1 MVMPIVARG
10 MILKKLA
17 ISLSAAL
24 ALSASGG
31 PLQARNMSATAL
43 PLGGWDAPH
52 HVADDLALPLAASS
66 TIHNVGSCLD
76 DGSVGTLRQVVGIS
90 ISGDTVDLGSL
101 PLACSTITLS
111 MGEINIPQSVLTFV
125 GPADHTLTITANHKN
140 RILHQTG
147 ASGLIEINQLTLSD
161 GGYYAYSSDVKGGC
175 IFSTGLVALHSSKV
189 TGCVAY
195 SVYGNAYGGAIYAK
209 GRVDLYSS
217 EVTDSIANTNAAAG
231 ARGGGI
237 YGLNGLR
244 AFYSTL
250 SGNSAPW
257 GPSLGGAACISGDI
271 GIFYSTIDSNKAAI
285 GGGISAGERSNTTSI
300 EVQSSTV
307 SGNTAT
313 MRSGGIDIF
322 PFTSAK
328 PVIIR
333 SSTIAFNS
341 APHSAGVN
349 SAHNVLARSSIIANN
364 TNTSPDVF
372 ADLYVQG
379 SGATLTGDSNLIV
392 TSNLG
397 LPGTL
402 TSDPQLTPLG
412 NHGGITRTH
421 ALLPGSPAVNHG
433 SNVVNLSRDQR
444 GFTRE
449 IPAGSPDIGAY
460 ERQVNDDEIFYGGF
474 D

>member
-1 MVMPIVARG
+1 MPIVARG

-31 PLQARNMSATAL
+31 PLHARNMSTTAW
-43 PLGGWDAPH
+43 PLEGWDAPH
-52 HVADDLALPLAASS
+52 HVADDLALPLTASG

-161 GGYYAYSSDVKGGC
+161 GGYYAYSSNVKGGC

-231 ARGGGI
+231 A
-237 YGLNGLR
+237 LR

-250 SGNSAPW
+250 SGNSTPW
-257 GPSLGGAACISGDI
+257 GPSLGGAARISGDI
-271 GIFYSTIDSNKAAI
+271 SVFYSTIDSNKAAV
-285 GGGISAGERSNTTSI
+285 GGGISAGGTDNTTSI

-313 MRSGGIDIF
+313 IRSAGIDVF
-322 PFTSAK
+322 PFAATK

-333 SSTIAFNS
+333 SSTIAFNT
-341 APHSAGVN
+341 APYSAGVN
-349 SAHNVLARSSIIANN
+349 SAHSVLARSSIIADNV
-364 TNTSPDVF
+364 NTSPGGF

-379 SGATLTGDSNLIV
+379 FGNALTGDSNLIV
-392 TSNLG
+392 ASNLG
-397 LPGTL
+397 LAGTL

-421 ALLPGSPAVNHG
+421 ALSASSPAVNHG

-460 ERQVNDDEIFYGGF
+460 ERQINDDEIFYGGF